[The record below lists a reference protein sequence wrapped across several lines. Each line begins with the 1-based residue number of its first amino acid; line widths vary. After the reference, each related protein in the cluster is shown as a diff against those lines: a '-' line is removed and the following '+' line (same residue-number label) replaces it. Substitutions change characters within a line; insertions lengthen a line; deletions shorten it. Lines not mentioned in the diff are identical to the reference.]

1 MKHSAK
7 KNDIYYTGV
16 WRNVWWVLT
25 KGGIRDMT
33 LLCRGVI
40 SDSMKINGGMHINK
54 QQIANRSTV
63 SLKYLILSQEAGDTA
78 QEAV

>member
-1 MKHSAK
+1 MLVFSKRLAGCAVGI
-7 KNDIYYTGV
+7 N
-16 WRNVWWVLT
+16 
-25 KGGIRDMT
+25 KGGIRDTT
-33 LLCRGVI
+33 LLYRGVI
-40 SDSMKINGGMHINK
+40 SDFMKLNGGIHIDK